1 MREGRKE
8 GNLLCI
14 VFVVGTEMKHLNIKN
29 NVIVTAATPFMLA
42 TILVVASVGA
52 ATMIGI
58 NQSAD
63 AAAGTVGETAPA
75 GTLAGCHTARQKST
89 YC

>member
-1 MREGRKE
+1 
-8 GNLLCI
+8 
-14 VFVVGTEMKHLNIKN
+14 MKHLNIKN

-75 GTLAGCHTARQKST
+75 GILAGVTLLDRKAPTVDLEITST
-89 YC
+89 